1 MKIYLLTYG
10 DNGFYLS
17 KKHLEYLAINSGL
30 FDRVIS
36 LGPKDLDNK
45 FKKNIKKYYIN
56 QKVVAIGCGSLKL

>member
-10 DNGFYLS
+10 DNGFHLS

-45 FKKNIKKYYIN
+45 FKKK
-56 QKVVAIGCGSLKL
+56 